1 MQVCPPGG
9 VRTTSEL
16 QKHIRHNSP
25 CAPPLVFVGTCV
37 ASMPNGD
44 ILITAGTHIPMLE
57 SCVEIA
63 HEVSLV
69 PIIFVVAISGG
80 CSIIL

>member
-1 MQVCPPGG
+1 MQVCPPDR

-25 CAPPLVFVGTCV
+25 CAPPLVFIGTCV

-44 ILITAGTHIPMLE
+44 IVITARTHVPMLE
-57 SCVEIA
+57 YCAKIA
-63 HEVSLV
+63 HEVS
-69 PIIFVVAISGG
+69 VAPS
-80 CSIIL
+80 

>member
-1 MQVCPPGG
+1 M
-9 VRTTSEL
+9 
-16 QKHIRHNSP
+16 
-25 CAPPLVFVGTCV
+25 GTCV

-63 HEVSLV
+63 HEVSVV
-69 PIIFVVAISGG
+69 PLIFVVAISGE

>member
-1 MQVCPPGG
+1 M
-9 VRTTSEL
+9 
-16 QKHIRHNSP
+16 
-25 CAPPLVFVGTCV
+25 GTCV

-63 HEVSLV
+63 HEVSVAPL
-69 PIIFVVAISGG
+69 IFGVLSHIRWVFYYSVTASV
-80 CSIIL
+80 